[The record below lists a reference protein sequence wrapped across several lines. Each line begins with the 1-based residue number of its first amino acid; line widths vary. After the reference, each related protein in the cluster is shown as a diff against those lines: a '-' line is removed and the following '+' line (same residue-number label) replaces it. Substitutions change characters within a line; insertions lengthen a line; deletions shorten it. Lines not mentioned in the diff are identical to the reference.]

1 MIKLKFFFLLI
12 VSFFLMGK
20 KLVAQEI
27 QAAKNGEFIVVMPD
41 GSWATYD
48 AKDATHKSLMKAYK
62 QKKKDTE
69 KLAAKDAKN
78 SKGNQKKIISDY
90 LRSLETEKLK
100 GQIADKAIASRK
112 EKETQLLNL
121 KKIAFNKSNQDI
133 KNLGKL
139 LSEAKDEE
147 KKAITVFKDA
157 NKEAKKARAA
167 LTKLN
172 VEHSLYPPYQLA
184 KNQPK
189 EEDDLPVLVV
199 DSNGNA
205 TTEDNT
211 IPAGAATT
219 APKLVEATPE
229 KETKKEEKNKK
240 EKVKKEKPKKEDKKE
255 DKKEVTKKKEEKK
268 ESKSNTIVVKA
279 EAEQPFKQ
287 PKVLLPENDVMETPP
302 PTECKIAFD
311 GVDEFSGKRRR
322 EVAKSLLFQYTDET
336 MKKYYEGEDFL
347 TCDVAFAMSEA
358 TGYKFLTFTFTFASD
373 NVGTSYGWLE
383 KDNLLSIRLINGETL
398 NLYNSRTDRGIVD
411 NVNRKTVYNAICLI
425 GSGEEKVL
433 SKSEVDAI
441 RVMWSTGTE
450 DYEIYDVDI
459 FADQFKCLNAKK

>member
-1 MIKLKFFFLLI
+1 MIKLKLFFLLM
-12 VSFFLMGK
+12 VCFFLTEK
-20 KLVAQEI
+20 SLVAQEI
-27 QAAKNGEFIVVMPD
+27 QATKNGEFIVVMPD

-48 AKDATHKSLMKAYK
+48 AKIGAHKSLMKSYK
-62 QKKKDTE
+62 QKKKEAE
-69 KLAAKDAKN
+69 KTAAKEAKN
-78 SKGNQKKIISDY
+78 STGNQKKIISDY
-90 LRSLETEKLK
+90 LKNLETEKLK
-100 GQIADKAIASRK
+100 GQLADKAMANRK
-112 EKETQLLNL
+112 EKETQLTGL

-133 KNLGKL
+133 KNLTKL

-147 KKAITVFKDA
+147 KKAVSEFKDA

-172 VEHSLYPPYQLA
+172 VEHSLYPPYQLMTN
-184 KNQPK
+184 KNK

-205 TTEDNT
+205 SVEDHT

-219 APKLVEATPE
+219 APKLVEAVPE
-229 KETKKEEKNKK
+229 IKEEKTS
-240 EKVKKEKPKKEDKKE
+240 EKPKKEKEKKEKKAKEEKATVVKE
-255 DKKEVTKKKEEKK
+255 DKKAKKSEA
-268 ESKSNTIVVKA
+268 KSSVVVVKA
-279 EAEQPFKQ
+279 DAEIPFKK
-287 PKVLLPENDVMETPP
+287 PKELLPENDVMETPP
-302 PTECKIAFD
+302 PSACKIAFD

-322 EVAKSLLFQYTDET
+322 EVAKTPLFQFTDET

-347 TCDVAFAMSEA
+347 TCEAAFSMSEA

-383 KDNLLSIRLINGETL
+383 KDNLLSIRLIGGETL

-411 NVNRKTVYNAICLI
+411 NVNRKTTYNAICLI
-425 GSGEEKVL
+425 GAGEEKIL

-450 DYEIYDVDI
+450 DYEIYDVDV
-459 FADQFKCLNAKK
+459 FADQLKCLNSKK